1 MVASPVEPR
10 APYLTSKLQG
20 FGSTIFAEMTAL
32 AVETGSINLGQGFPD
47 YDGPRQVLDAAVEA
61 IRSGQNQYP
70 PGPGVPVLREAVAEH
85 QSRFWGLEYDPAT
98 EILVTAGATEALA
111 GALLGLLET
120 GDEVALLEPMY
131 DSYQACIALAG
142 AVTRPVLLRP
152 PSYDFDPDEFRAAVT
167 PKTRAILLNT
177 PHNPTGAVLS
187 HEQLR
192 LVAEIAVERDLIV
205 ISDEVYEHLTYDG
218 VVHRS
223 IATYPG
229 MRERTLVISSGGKTF
244 NTTGWKVGWICG
256 PAPLVAAAR
265 AAKQFLTYVS
275 SGPFQPAIATGLRL
289 PDSYFRDLADDLQVK
304 RDLLMT
310 GLEEAGFEVFR
321 PRGTYF
327 VTVDIRPVDPS
338 GDGYAFCR
346 SLPERCGVV
355 GIPNVVFYDRAHRAE
370 GRHLVRFAFCKR
382 AELIDEAVTRLKG
395 LS

>member
-187 HEQLR
+187 DEQLR

-327 VTVDIRPVDPS
+327 VTVDIRPVEPS